1 MINKNKILSNVKN
14 KPYFT
19 KNSFALY
26 ESGCLK
32 IIKNPWHN
40 IFVKLVKNAKEKIYL
55 SSPFIK
61 ENIAKLIVDNKQ
73 SKVDCKILTKF
84 TLPNIRGGG
93 LDLTALKYFQDANFL
108 QKNISNLHAKIFIF
122 DNQAIVTSSN
132 LTNGGLK
139 NNLEY
144 GILIKGNKEIEKD
157 FLNYY
162 NDKNYE
168 FIKNKHILKV
178 EDFIKSLPPISS
190 KLKNKSLDEN
200 SIFFE
205 DIKLIKNKLTK
216 GNLKIVESIEEIG
229 KEIFVA
235 EDIYKFKTKFIGKTP
250 ENTIRRNLQ
259 ELRDIGLLEFIKRGK
274 YKKLWD

>member
-1 MINKNKILSNVKN
+1 MAEKNKILSNIKN
-14 KPYFT
+14 KPYFV
-19 KNSFALY
+19 KDNFVLY
-26 ESGCLK
+26 KSDCLK
-32 IIKNPWHN
+32 IIKNPWQD
-40 IFVKLVKNAKEKIYL
+40 IFIKLVKNAEEKIYL

-61 ENIAKLIVDNKQ
+61 ENVAKLIVDNKQ
-73 SKVDCKILTKF
+73 SKVDCKILTRF

-93 LDLTALKYFQDANFL
+93 LDLSAIKYFQDANFF

-122 DNQAIVTSSN
+122 DNQAIITSSN

-144 GILIKGNKEIEKD
+144 GVLIKDNKEIEKD

-162 NDKNYE
+162 NDKNHE

-178 EDFIKSLPPISS
+178 EDFIKDLPPISS
-190 KLKNKSLDEN
+190 KLRNKSLDEN
-200 SIFFE
+200 SIFSE

-216 GNLKIVESIEEIG
+216 GNLKVFESIEEIE
-229 KEIFVA
+229 KEIFA
-235 EDIYKFKTKFIGKTP
+235 TEDIYKFKTEFTGKTP

-259 ELRDIGLLEFIKRGK
+259 ELRDVGLLEFIERGK
-274 YKKLWD
+274 YKKLWE